1 MNSYLIAACVPLAVL
16 AIELFGEQYNLR
28 KKNREMSED
37 IFNISSEITDLRMFY
52 DRQQK
57 ELMKLRAELEKV
69 SNELAGTKETIAQ
82 MQENYGRFFGDAQI
96 EGQYKLHF

>member
-16 AIELFGEQYNLR
+16 VLELLSEQYNLR

-37 IFNISSEITDLRMFY
+37 IFNISSEITDLRMLY
-52 DRQQK
+52 DRRQK
-57 ELMKLRAELEKV
+57 ELTELRAELEKV
-69 SNELAGTKETIAQ
+69 SNELVGTKKMIAQ
-82 MQENYGRFFGDAQI
+82 MQENYGRFFGDAQV